1 MALGE
6 RRSGDRFAVMT
17 GAALAPAFLRD
28 KVAPNARM
36 PHRRPDEDDM
46 PSLESN
52 LSRDEPRWSRPRRVL
67 FTLVA
72 AALCWAVPIAAVY
85 LLAS

>member
-1 MALGE
+1 MV
-6 RRSGDRFAVMT
+6 R
-17 GAALAPAFLRD
+17 GAALAPVFVRER
-28 KVAPNARM
+28 VAPNAAM

-46 PSLESN
+46 PSLEAN
-52 LSRDEPRWSRPRRVL
+52 RWRDEPRWSRPQRVV

-85 LLAS
+85 WLAS

>member
-6 RRSGDRFAVMT
+6 RHSGDRFAMMT
-17 GAALAPAFLRD
+17 GAVLTPVSMRER
-28 KVAPNARM
+28 VAPHARM

-46 PSLESN
+46 PSLEAN
-52 LSRDEPRWSRPRRVL
+52 FWRDEPRWSRPRRVA

-72 AALCWAVPIAAVY
+72 AAFCWAVPIAAVY
-85 LLAS
+85 WLAS